1 MSVSHKRLGKHGV
14 LVSNLCLGTM
24 NFGWHTSEED
34 SFAIMDRALEMGINF
49 FDTADVY
56 GWSVEHGLT
65 EEIIGR
71 WFAQGGGRRD
81 AVVLATKV
89 YNPVDRKANLPEVNS
104 DGRSLSAYKIR
115 KHCEGSLKRLQTDWI
130 DLYQMHHVDHECPWD
145 ETWQAFDALVKQGK
159 VVYVGSSNFAGWD
172 IATACQEASKRGLMG
187 LVSEQSIYH
196 LDNRM
201 IELEVIPA
209 CRHYGLGL
217 IPWSPLAGGLLGGA
231 LEKYETGRRTNE
243 NFTKEVESKRG
254 QLEKYEALCKEIGH
268 PPGEVALAWLLHNPV
283 VTAPIIGPRTME
295 QLESAVRAA
304 SIELDAETLKTW
316 MRFSPDP
323 AAKRQWPMPGNRK
336 PNGTQPSGKDPA
348 EYFTGSV
355 RVEQRVDAPDPARE
369 FGAHV
374 TFEPGA
380 RTTWHTQSIPQ
391 PFPST
396 GITHNGLPRW

>member
-1 MSVSHKRLGKHGV
+1 MTVSHKRLGKHGV

-24 NFGWHTSEED
+24 NFGWHTSEEE
-34 SFAIMDRALEMGINF
+34 SFAIMDRALELGINF

-56 GWSVEHGLT
+56 GWAVEHGLT

-89 YNPVDRKANLPEVNS
+89 YNPVDRKANLAEVNS

-115 KHCEGSLKRLQTDWI
+115 KHAEGSLKRLQTDVI
-130 DLYQMHHVDHECPWD
+130 DIYQMHHVDRECPWD
-145 ETWQAFDALVKQGK
+145 ETWQAFDSLVKQGK

-172 IATACQEASKRGLMG
+172 IATANQEASKRGLMG

-209 CRHYGLGL
+209 CREYGLGL
-217 IPWSPLAGGLLGGA
+217 IPWSPLAGGMLGGA
-231 LEKYETGRRTNE
+231 LEKYESGRRTNAD
-243 NFTKEVESKRG
+243 FAKEVEAKRP
-254 QLEKYEALCKEIGH
+254 QLEKYENLCREIGH

-295 QLESAVRAA
+295 QLESAARAA
-304 SIELDAETLKTW
+304 SIELDDEAMKKLDEI
-316 MRFSPDP
+316 F
-323 AAKRQWPMPGNRK
+323 PGPGGEA
-336 PNGTQPSGKDPA
+336 PNAYS
-348 EYFTGSV
+348 
-355 RVEQRVDAPDPARE
+355 
-369 FGAHV
+369 
-374 TFEPGA
+374 
-380 RTTWHTQSIPQ
+380 W
-391 PFPST
+391 
-396 GITHNGLPRW
+396 

>member
-1 MSVSHKRLGKHGV
+1 MTVTHKRLGKHGA

-24 NFGWHTSEED
+24 NFGWHTSEEE
-34 SFAIMDRALEMGINF
+34 SFAIMDRALELGINF

-56 GWSVEHGLT
+56 GWAVEHGLT

-115 KHCEGSLKRLQTDWI
+115 KHAEGSLKRLQTDVI
-130 DLYQMHHVDHECPWD
+130 DIYQMHHVDHECPWD

-172 IATACQEASKRGLMG
+172 IATANQEASKRGLMG

-209 CRHYGLGL
+209 CREYGLGL
-217 IPWSPLAGGLLGGA
+217 IPWSPLGGGLLGGA
-231 LEKYETGRRTNE
+231 LEKYESGRRTDA
-243 NFTKEVESKRG
+243 NFAKEVEAKRP

-295 QLESAVRAA
+295 QLESAARAA
-304 SIELDAETLKTW
+304 SLELDEETLKKLDEI
-316 MRFSPDP
+316 FPDP
-323 AAKRQWPMPGNRK
+323 GGEAPMAY
-336 PNGTQPSGKDPA
+336 S
-348 EYFTGSV
+348 
-355 RVEQRVDAPDPARE
+355 
-369 FGAHV
+369 
-374 TFEPGA
+374 
-380 RTTWHTQSIPQ
+380 W
-391 PFPST
+391 
-396 GITHNGLPRW
+396 

>member
-1 MSVSHKRLGKHGV
+1 MAIENVRLGKHGV
-14 LVSNLCLGTM
+14 TVSNICLGTM
-24 NFGWHTSEED
+24 NFGWHTSEEE
-34 SFAIMDRALEMGINF
+34 SYAIMDRALELGINF

-56 GWSVEHGLT
+56 GWEVEHGHT

-104 DGRSLSAYKIR
+104 DGRMLSAYKIR
-115 KHCEGSLKRLQTDWI
+115 KHCEGSLQRLQTEWI
-130 DLYQMHHVDHECPWD
+130 DLYQMHHIDRDCPWD

-159 VVYVGSSNFAGWD
+159 VVYVGSSNFAGWN
-172 IATACQEASKRGLMG
+172 IATACQEADKRGLMG

-231 LEKYETGRRTNE
+231 LEKQKAGRRWGE
-243 NFTKEVESKRG
+243 DYEKRVDEKRD
-254 QLEKYEALCKEIGH
+254 QLEKYEVLCREIGH

-304 SIELDAETLKTW
+304 SIKLDQETMDKLDEI
-316 MRFSPDP
+316 F
-323 AAKRQWPMPGNRK
+323 PG
-336 PNGTQPSGKDPA
+336 PGG
-348 EYFTGSV
+348 E
-355 RVEQRVDAPDPARE
+355 APEAYS
-369 FGAHV
+369 
-374 TFEPGA
+374 
-380 RTTWHTQSIPQ
+380 W
-391 PFPST
+391 
-396 GITHNGLPRW
+396 

>member
-1 MSVSHKRLGKHGV
+1 MSVSNKRLGNHGV

-34 SFAIMDRALEMGINF
+34 SFAIMDRALELGINF

-71 WFAQGGGRRD
+71 WFAQGGGRRE

-89 YNPVDRKANLPEVNS
+89 FNPVDRKANLPEVNS

-130 DLYQMHHVDHECPWD
+130 DLYQMHHIDRACPWD
-145 ETWQAFDALVKQGK
+145 EIWQAFDALVTQGK
-159 VVYVGSSNFAGWD
+159 IVYVGSSNFAGWD

-231 LEKYETGRRTNE
+231 LEKYESGRRTNE
-243 NFTKEVESKRG
+243 DFAKEVESKRV
-254 QLEKYEALCKEIGH
+254 QLQKYENLCREIGH

-304 SIELDAETLKTW
+304 SIQLDEATLKTLDEI
-316 MRFSPDP
+316 F
-323 AAKRQWPMPGNRK
+323 PG
-336 PNGTQPSGKDPA
+336 PGG
-348 EYFTGSV
+348 E
-355 RVEQRVDAPDPARE
+355 APKAY
-369 FGAHV
+369 A
-374 TFEPGA
+374 
-380 RTTWHTQSIPQ
+380 W
-391 PFPST
+391 
-396 GITHNGLPRW
+396 